1 MRGLTAGLINDP
13 AGRNAP
19 PRLTE
24 WLDACAVDPRSPAG
38 LRQCMADLSLKR
50 GFVSTT
56 GDERRSVGKTI
67 EILPWQ
73 ALARGQVD
81 IG

>member
-1 MRGLTAGLINDP
+1 MPVYGPRQC
-13 AGRNAP
+13 GRSTLA
-19 PRLTE
+19 RTL
-24 WLDACAVDPRSPAG
+24 AG
-38 LRQCMADLSLKR
+38 LRQCMAGLSLKR
-50 GFVSTT
+50 GFVIMT
-56 GDERRSVGKTI
+56 GDERRSVGKAI